1 MIASLVGLA
10 ILLPSPPSASQVLS
24 NAQIE
29 AKREGKNIFAYFGAS
44 WCSWCRKTDGL
55 LTHPE
60 FAAKFSDSYV
70 IAKIT
75 IRERQEK
82 RLLENAGWESVLA
95 SLRGAKDR
103 DVPYYVILDPKG
115 KKLGDGYRFGEGKV
129 PNNGGYPQTGPEVD
143 AFVDLIRQT
152 GKAFS
157 VKDLSRLKAY
167 FLLQ

>member
-1 MIASLVGLA
+1 MISTLIGLTILVG
-10 ILLPSPPSASQVLS
+10 SPPTASEVIS
-24 NAQIE
+24 DAQAV
-29 AKREGKNIFAYFGAS
+29 AKREGKNVFAYFGAS

-55 LTHPE
+55 LAHPE
-60 FAAKFSDSYV
+60 FASKFNDSYV

-75 IRERQEK
+75 IRERDEK
-82 RLLENAGWESVLA
+82 RALENSGWESVLA
-95 SLRGAKDR
+95 SLRGTKDR

-115 KKLGDGYRFGEGKV
+115 KKVGDGYRFGEGKV

-157 VKDLSRLKAY
+157 VKDLSRLKGY